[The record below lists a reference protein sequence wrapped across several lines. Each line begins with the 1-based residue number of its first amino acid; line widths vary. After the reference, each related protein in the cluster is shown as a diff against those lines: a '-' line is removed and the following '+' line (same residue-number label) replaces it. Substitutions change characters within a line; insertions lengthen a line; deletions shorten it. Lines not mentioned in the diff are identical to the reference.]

1 MKKGLRMKE
10 SEIKS
15 EKFLASKSQK
25 RLHRWGY
32 KDSGFELDGEKSVT
46 FVGNRYEVS
55 GTSMPDFIPYIESV
69 LDIEFNKDDELTSV
83 SKKPVNPPAINS
95 EFYDAVKR
103 SFKEDRYTIDD
114 LERLIHSHGQETF
127 KDIYKVIYKS
137 IERTVDLVFYPENE
151 DEVREF
157 IELSSKFN
165 ICLIPY
171 GGGTNVTRAL
181 SIPENENRMVV
192 SVDMRRMSKIEWIN
206 SEDRRVCV
214 QAGITGGE
222 LIEVLKE
229 KGFTIGHEP
238 DSVEL
243 STVGGWVATNASG
256 MKKNRYG
263 NIEDIVE
270 NISLVSPKGVVK
282 QINPISRGS
291 IGFKPQNVLFGSEG
305 NIGIIT
311 KVILKMHEIPHS
323 QKYNS
328 VIFKQ
333 WSDGVGFVK
342 ELSKTNFIPASVRLV
357 DNIQFRFGQALKPR
371 PEGIKKYKSIIEK
384 FFVTKVKK
392 FDPDKMCAVTIVM
405 EGTANEVDYQQ
416 KNITKLAKKHQGLMG
431 GSGNGKR
438 GYMLTYAI
446 AYVRDFAAKYQIMGE
461 TMETTV
467 PWSKIQ
473 AVIDATTNKLVELH
487 NEYNL
492 PGKPYISYRIPQ
504 IYHTGVCIYFMLGI
518 SVKGVESPEEKFSK
532 IEHIMRKVIINHG
545 GSISHH
551 HGVGKLRKDFI
562 PDMLSKT
569 SIDLIRE
576 MKKAHDP
583 SNIFGASNGILA
595 NGTSPKEK

>member
-1 MKKGLRMKE
+1 MKE
-10 SEIKS
+10 RGMSLDKFYATKS
-15 EKFLASKSQK
+15 NK
-25 RLHRWGY
+25 RLHRWGF
-32 KDSGFELDGEKSVT
+32 KDSGFELTGEKTVT
-46 FVGNRYEVS
+46 FSGDRYEVS
-55 GTSMPDFIPYIESV
+55 GTVMPDFIPYIESV
-69 LDIEFNKDDELTSV
+69 LGIDFDKKDQISPVD
-83 SKKPVNPPAINS
+83 KKPIQPSKLSP
-95 EFYDAVKR
+95 EFFDHLKSSFDA
-103 SFKEDRYTIDD
+103 DRYTVDD
-114 LERLIHSHGQETF
+114 MERLIHSHGQETF
-127 KDIYKVIYKS
+127 KDVYKVLYNS
-137 IERTVDLVFYPENE
+137 IERTVDLVFYPESE
-151 DEVREF
+151 DEVKAMVE
-157 IELSSKFN
+157 IAVKFN

-181 SIPENENRMVV
+181 TIPENEERSVV

-206 SEDRRVCV
+206 KEDRRICV
-214 QAGITGGE
+214 QSGITGGE
-222 LIEVLKE
+222 LIELLKE
-229 KGFTIGHEP
+229 EGFTIGHEP

-243 STVGGWVATNASG
+243 STVGGWIATNASG

-270 NISLVSPKGVVK
+270 NVNMVSPKGTIS

-311 KVILKMHEIPHS
+311 KAVLKIHQIPKQ

-328 VIFKQ
+328 VLFKN
-333 WSDGVGFVK
+333 WSEGVSFMK
-342 ELSKTNFIPASVRLV
+342 ALSKTNYIPASVRLV

-371 PEGIKKYKSIIEK
+371 TEGLKNLKSKIEK
-384 FFVTKVKK
+384 FFVVNIKG
-392 FDPDKMCAVTIVM
+392 FDPDKMCALTIVM
-405 EGTANEVDYQQ
+405 EGTSEEVAYQQ
-416 KNITKLAKKHQGLMG
+416 KNVNKLAKTHKGIIG
-431 GSGNGKR
+431 GPGNGKR

-473 AVIDATTNKLVELH
+473 DVIDATSEKIVHLH
-487 NEYNL
+487 KEHNL

-504 IYHTGVCIYFMLGI
+504 IYHTGVCIYFMLGM
-518 SVKGVESPEEKFSK
+518 SVKGVKNPEEKFSK
-532 IEHIMRKVIINHG
+532 IEHSLRGTIIKHG

-569 SIDLIRE
+569 SIQLIKE
-576 MKKAHDP
+576 MKQSHDP
-583 SNIFGASNGILA
+583 SNVFGSSNGILA
-595 NGTSPKEK
+595 SDIEE

>member
-1 MKKGLRMKE
+1 MKE
-10 SEIKS
+10 RGMSLDKFYATKS
-15 EKFLASKSQK
+15 NK
-25 RLHRWGY
+25 RLHRWGF
-32 KDSGFELDGEKSVT
+32 KDSGFELTGEKTVT
-46 FVGNRYEVS
+46 FSGDRYEVS
-55 GTSMPDFIPYIESV
+55 GTVMPDFIPYIESV
-69 LDIEFNKDDELTSV
+69 LGIDFDKKDQISPVD
-83 SKKPVNPPAINS
+83 KKPIQPSKLSP
-95 EFYDAVKR
+95 EFFDHLKSSFDA
-103 SFKEDRYTIDD
+103 DRYTVDD
-114 LERLIHSHGQETF
+114 MERLIHSHGQETF
-127 KDIYKVIYKS
+127 KDVYKVLYNS
-137 IERTVDLVFYPENE
+137 IERTVDLVFYPESE
-151 DEVREF
+151 DEVKAMVE
-157 IELSSKFN
+157 IAVKFN

-181 SIPENENRMVV
+181 TIPENEERSVV

-206 SEDRRVCV
+206 KEDRRICV
-214 QAGITGGE
+214 QSGITGGE
-222 LIEVLKE
+222 LIELLKE
-229 KGFTIGHEP
+229 EGFTIGHEP

-243 STVGGWVATNASG
+243 STVGGWIATNASG

-270 NISLVSPKGVVK
+270 NVNMVSPKGTIS

-311 KVILKMHEIPHS
+311 KAVLKIHQIPKQ

-328 VIFKQ
+328 VLFKN
-333 WSDGVGFVK
+333 WSEGVSFMK
-342 ELSKTNFIPASVRLV
+342 ALSKTNYIPASVRLV

-371 PEGIKKYKSIIEK
+371 TEGLKNLKSKIEK
-384 FFVTKVKK
+384 FFVVNIKG
-392 FDPDKMCAVTIVM
+392 FDPDKMCALTIVM
-405 EGTANEVDYQQ
+405 EGTSEEVAYQQ
-416 KNITKLAKKHQGLMG
+416 KNVNKLAKTHKGIIG
-431 GSGNGKR
+431 GPGNGKR

-473 AVIDATTNKLVELH
+473 DVIDATSEKIVHLH
-487 NEYNL
+487 NEHNL

-504 IYHTGVCIYFMLGI
+504 IYHTGVCIYFMLGM
-518 SVKGVESPEEKFSK
+518 SVKGVKSPEEKFSK
-532 IEHIMRKVIINHG
+532 IEHSLRGTIIKHG

-569 SIDLIRE
+569 SIQLIKE
-576 MKKAHDP
+576 MKQSHDP
-583 SNIFGASNGILA
+583 SNVFGSSNGILA
-595 NGTSPKEK
+595 SDIEE

>member
-1 MKKGLRMKE
+1 MKE
-10 SEIKS
+10 RGMSLDKFYATKS
-15 EKFLASKSQK
+15 NK
-25 RLHRWGY
+25 RLHRWGF
-32 KDSGFELDGEKSVT
+32 KDSGFELTGEKTVT
-46 FVGNRYEVS
+46 FSGDRYEVS
-55 GTSMPDFIPYIESV
+55 GTVMPDFIPYIESV
-69 LDIEFNKDDELTSV
+69 LGIDFDKKDQISPVD
-83 SKKPVNPPAINS
+83 KKPIQPSKLSP
-95 EFYDAVKR
+95 EFFDYLESSFDA
-103 SFKEDRYTIDD
+103 DRYTVDD
-114 LERLIHSHGQETF
+114 MERLIHSHGQETF
-127 KDIYKVIYKS
+127 KDVYKVLYNS
-137 IERTVDLVFYPENE
+137 IERTVDLVFYPESE
-151 DEVREF
+151 DEVKAMVE
-157 IELSSKFN
+157 IAVKFN

-181 SIPENENRMVV
+181 TIPENEDRSVV

-206 SEDRRVCV
+206 KEDRRICV
-214 QAGITGGE
+214 QSGITGGE
-222 LIEVLKE
+222 LIELLKE
-229 KGFTIGHEP
+229 EGFTIGHEP

-243 STVGGWVATNASG
+243 STVGGWIATNASG

-270 NISLVSPKGVVK
+270 NVNMVSPKGTIS

-311 KVILKMHEIPHS
+311 KAVLKIHQIPKQ

-328 VIFKQ
+328 VLFKN
-333 WSDGVGFVK
+333 WSEGVSFMK
-342 ELSKTNFIPASVRLV
+342 ALSKTNYIPASVRLV

-371 PEGIKKYKSIIEK
+371 TEGLKNLKSKIEK
-384 FFVTKVKK
+384 FFVVNIKG
-392 FDPDKMCAVTIVM
+392 FDPDKMCALTIVM
-405 EGTANEVDYQQ
+405 EGTSEEVAYQQ
-416 KNITKLAKKHQGLMG
+416 KNVNKLAKTHKGIIG
-431 GSGNGKR
+431 GPGNGKR

-473 AVIDATTNKLVELH
+473 DVIDATSEKIVHLH
-487 NEYNL
+487 KEHNL

-504 IYHTGVCIYFMLGI
+504 IYHTGVCIYFMLGM
-518 SVKGVESPEEKFSK
+518 SVKGVKSPEEKFSK
-532 IEHIMRKVIINHG
+532 IEHSLRGTIIKHG

-569 SIDLIRE
+569 SIQLIKE
-576 MKKAHDP
+576 MKQSHDP
-583 SNIFGASNGILA
+583 SNVFGSSNGILA
-595 NGTSPKEK
+595 SDIEE

>member
-1 MKKGLRMKE
+1 MSLDKFYAT
-10 SEIKS
+10 KS
-15 EKFLASKSQK
+15 NK
-25 RLHRWGY
+25 RLHRWGF
-32 KDSGFELDGEKSVT
+32 KDSGFELTGEKTVT
-46 FVGNRYEVS
+46 FSGDRYEVS
-55 GTSMPDFIPYIESV
+55 GTVMPDFIPYIESV
-69 LDIEFNKDDELTSV
+69 LGIDFDKKDQISPVD
-83 SKKPVNPPAINS
+83 KKPIQPSKLSP
-95 EFYDAVKR
+95 EFFDHLKSSFDA
-103 SFKEDRYTIDD
+103 DRYTVDD
-114 LERLIHSHGQETF
+114 MERLIHSHGQETF
-127 KDIYKVIYKS
+127 KDVYKVLYNS
-137 IERTVDLVFYPENE
+137 IERTVDLVFYPESE
-151 DEVREF
+151 DEVKAMVE
-157 IELSSKFN
+157 IAVKFN

-181 SIPENENRMVV
+181 TIPENEDRSVV

-206 SEDRRVCV
+206 KEDRRICV
-214 QAGITGGE
+214 QSGITGGE
-222 LIEVLKE
+222 LIELLKE
-229 KGFTIGHEP
+229 EGFTIGHEP

-243 STVGGWVATNASG
+243 STVGGWIATNASG

-270 NISLVSPKGVVK
+270 NVNMVSPKGTIS

-311 KVILKMHEIPHS
+311 KAVLKIHQIPKQ

-328 VIFKQ
+328 VLFKN
-333 WSDGVGFVK
+333 WSEGVSFMK
-342 ELSKTNFIPASVRLV
+342 ALSKTNYIPASVRLV

-371 PEGIKKYKSIIEK
+371 TEGLKNLKSKIEK
-384 FFVTKVKK
+384 FFVVNIKG
-392 FDPDKMCAVTIVM
+392 FDPDKMCALTIVM
-405 EGTANEVDYQQ
+405 EGTSEEVAYQQ
-416 KNITKLAKKHQGLMG
+416 KNVNKLAKTHKGIIG
-431 GSGNGKR
+431 GPGNGKR

-473 AVIDATTNKLVELH
+473 DVIDATSEKIVHLH
-487 NEYNL
+487 KEHNL

-504 IYHTGVCIYFMLGI
+504 IYHTGVCIYFMLGM
-518 SVKGVESPEEKFSK
+518 SVKGVKNPEEKFSK
-532 IEHIMRKVIINHG
+532 IEHSLRGTIIKHG

-569 SIDLIRE
+569 SIQLIKE
-576 MKKAHDP
+576 MKQSHDP
-583 SNIFGASNGILA
+583 SNVFGSSNGILA
-595 NGTSPKEK
+595 SDIEE

>member
-1 MKKGLRMKE
+1 MSLDKFYAT
-10 SEIKS
+10 KS
-15 EKFLASKSQK
+15 NK
-25 RLHRWGY
+25 RLHRWGF
-32 KDSGFELDGEKSVT
+32 KDSGFELTGEKTVT
-46 FVGNRYEVS
+46 FSGDRYEVS
-55 GTSMPDFIPYIESV
+55 GTVMPDFIPYIESV
-69 LDIEFNKDDELTSV
+69 LGIDFDKKDQISPVD
-83 SKKPVNPPAINS
+83 KKPIQPSKLSP
-95 EFYDAVKR
+95 EFFDHLKSSFDA
-103 SFKEDRYTIDD
+103 DRYTVDD
-114 LERLIHSHGQETF
+114 MERLIHSHGQETF
-127 KDIYKVIYKS
+127 KDVYKVLYNS
-137 IERTVDLVFYPENE
+137 IERTVDLVFYPESE
-151 DEVREF
+151 DEVKAMVE
-157 IELSSKFN
+157 IAVKFN

-181 SIPENENRMVV
+181 TIPENEERSVV

-206 SEDRRVCV
+206 KEDRRICV
-214 QAGITGGE
+214 QSGITGGE
-222 LIEVLKE
+222 LIELLKE
-229 KGFTIGHEP
+229 EGFTIGHEP

-243 STVGGWVATNASG
+243 STVGGWIATNASG

-270 NISLVSPKGVVK
+270 NVNMVSPKGTIS

-311 KVILKMHEIPHS
+311 KAVLKIHQIPKQ

-328 VIFKQ
+328 VLFKN
-333 WSDGVGFVK
+333 WSEGVSFMK
-342 ELSKTNFIPASVRLV
+342 ALSKTNYIPASVRLV

-371 PEGIKKYKSIIEK
+371 TEGLKNLKSKIEK
-384 FFVTKVKK
+384 FFVVNIKG
-392 FDPDKMCAVTIVM
+392 FDPDKMCALTIVM
-405 EGTANEVDYQQ
+405 EGTSEEVAYQQ
-416 KNITKLAKKHQGLMG
+416 KNVNKLAKTHKGIIG
-431 GSGNGKR
+431 GPGNGKR

-473 AVIDATTNKLVELH
+473 DVIDATSEKIVHLH
-487 NEYNL
+487 KEHNL

-504 IYHTGVCIYFMLGI
+504 IYHTGVCIYFMLGM
-518 SVKGVESPEEKFSK
+518 SVKGVKNPEEKFSK
-532 IEHIMRKVIINHG
+532 IEHSLRGTIIKHG

-569 SIDLIRE
+569 SIQLIKE
-576 MKKAHDP
+576 MKQSHDP
-583 SNIFGASNGILA
+583 SNVFGSSNGILA
-595 NGTSPKEK
+595 SDIEE

>member
-1 MKKGLRMKE
+1 MSLDKFYAT
-10 SEIKS
+10 KS
-15 EKFLASKSQK
+15 NK
-25 RLHRWGY
+25 RLHRWGF
-32 KDSGFELDGEKSVT
+32 KDSGFELTGEKTVT
-46 FVGNRYEVS
+46 FSGDRYEVS
-55 GTSMPDFIPYIESV
+55 GTVMPDFIPYIESV
-69 LDIEFNKDDELTSV
+69 LGIDFDKKDQISPVDKKLIQPSKLSPEFFDHLKS
-83 SKKPVNPPAINS
+83 S
-95 EFYDAVKR
+95 FDA
-103 SFKEDRYTIDD
+103 DRYTVDD
-114 LERLIHSHGQETF
+114 MERLIHSHGQETF
-127 KDIYKVIYKS
+127 KDVYKVLYNS
-137 IERTVDLVFYPENE
+137 IERTVDLVFYPESE
-151 DEVREF
+151 DEVKAMVE
-157 IELSSKFN
+157 IAVKFN

-181 SIPENENRMVV
+181 TIPENEDRSVV

-206 SEDRRVCV
+206 KEDRRICV
-214 QAGITGGE
+214 QSGITGGE
-222 LIEVLKE
+222 LIELLKE
-229 KGFTIGHEP
+229 EGFTIGHEP

-243 STVGGWVATNASG
+243 STVGGWIATNASG

-270 NISLVSPKGVVK
+270 NVNMVSPKGTIS

-311 KVILKMHEIPHS
+311 KAVLKIHQIPKQ

-328 VIFKQ
+328 VLFKN
-333 WSDGVGFVK
+333 WSEGVSFMK
-342 ELSKTNFIPASVRLV
+342 ALSKTNYIPASVRLV

-371 PEGIKKYKSIIEK
+371 TEGLKNLKSKIEK
-384 FFVTKVKK
+384 FFVVNIKG
-392 FDPDKMCAVTIVM
+392 FDPDKMCALTIVM
-405 EGTANEVDYQQ
+405 EGTSEEVAYQQ
-416 KNITKLAKKHQGLMG
+416 KNVNKLAKTHKGIIG
-431 GSGNGKR
+431 GPGNGKR

-473 AVIDATTNKLVELH
+473 DVIDATSEKIVHLH
-487 NEYNL
+487 KEHNL

-504 IYHTGVCIYFMLGI
+504 IYHTGVCIYFMLGM
-518 SVKGVESPEEKFSK
+518 SVKGVKNPEEKFSN
-532 IEHIMRKVIINHG
+532 IEHSLRGTIIKHG

-569 SIDLIRE
+569 SIQQIKE
-576 MKKAHDP
+576 MKQSHDP
-583 SNIFGASNGILA
+583 SNVFGSSNGILA
-595 NGTSPKEK
+595 SDIEE

>member
-1 MKKGLRMKE
+1 MKE
-10 SEIKS
+10 RGMSLDKFYATKS
-15 EKFLASKSQK
+15 NK
-25 RLHRWGY
+25 RLHRWGF
-32 KDSGFELDGEKSVT
+32 KDSGFELTGEKTVT
-46 FVGNRYEVS
+46 FSGDRYEVS
-55 GTSMPDFIPYIESV
+55 GTVMPDFIPYIESV
-69 LDIEFNKDDELTSV
+69 LGIDFDKKDQISPVD
-83 SKKPVNPPAINS
+83 KKPIQPSKLSP
-95 EFYDAVKR
+95 EFFDHLKSSFDA
-103 SFKEDRYTIDD
+103 DRYTVDD
-114 LERLIHSHGQETF
+114 MERLIHSHGQETF
-127 KDIYKVIYKS
+127 KDVYKVLYNS
-137 IERTVDLVFYPENE
+137 IERTVDLVFYPESE
-151 DEVREF
+151 DEVKAMVE
-157 IELSSKFN
+157 IAVKFN

-181 SIPENENRMVV
+181 TIPENEERSVV

-206 SEDRRVCV
+206 KEDRRICV
-214 QAGITGGE
+214 QSGITGGE
-222 LIEVLKE
+222 LIELLKE
-229 KGFTIGHEP
+229 EGFTIGHEP

-243 STVGGWVATNASG
+243 STVGGWIATNASG

-270 NISLVSPKGVVK
+270 NVNMVSPKGTIS

-311 KVILKMHEIPHS
+311 KAVLKIHQIPKQ

-328 VIFKQ
+328 VLFKN
-333 WSDGVGFVK
+333 WSEGVSFMK
-342 ELSKTNFIPASVRLV
+342 ALSKTNYIPASVRLV

-371 PEGIKKYKSIIEK
+371 TEGLKNLKSKIEK
-384 FFVTKVKK
+384 FFVVNIKG
-392 FDPDKMCAVTIVM
+392 FDPDKMCALTIVM
-405 EGTANEVDYQQ
+405 EGTSEEVAYQQ
-416 KNITKLAKKHQGLMG
+416 KNINKLAKTHKGIIG
-431 GSGNGKR
+431 GPGNGKR

-473 AVIDATTNKLVELH
+473 DVIDATSEKIVHLH
-487 NEYNL
+487 NEHNL

-504 IYHTGVCIYFMLGI
+504 IYHTGVCIYFMLGM
-518 SVKGVESPEEKFSK
+518 SVKGVKNPEEKFSK
-532 IEHIMRKVIINHG
+532 IEHSLRGTIIKHG

-569 SIDLIRE
+569 SIQLIKE
-576 MKKAHDP
+576 MKQSHDP
-583 SNIFGASNGILA
+583 SNVFGSSNGILA
-595 NGTSPKEK
+595 SDIEE

>member
-1 MKKGLRMKE
+1 MKE
-10 SEIKS
+10 RGMSLDKFYATKS
-15 EKFLASKSQK
+15 NK
-25 RLHRWGY
+25 RLHRWGF
-32 KDSGFELDGEKSVT
+32 KDSGFELTGEKTVT
-46 FVGNRYEVS
+46 FSGDRYEVS
-55 GTSMPDFIPYIESV
+55 GTVMPDFIPYIESV
-69 LDIEFNKDDELTSV
+69 LGIDFDKKDQISPVD
-83 SKKPVNPPAINS
+83 KKPIQPSKLSP
-95 EFYDAVKR
+95 EFFDHLKSSFDA
-103 SFKEDRYTIDD
+103 DRYTVDD
-114 LERLIHSHGQETF
+114 MERLIHSHGQETF
-127 KDIYKVIYKS
+127 KDVYKVLYNS
-137 IERTVDLVFYPENE
+137 IERTVDLVFYPESE
-151 DEVREF
+151 DEVKAMVE
-157 IELSSKFN
+157 IAVKFN

-181 SIPENENRMVV
+181 TIPENEDRSVV

-206 SEDRRVCV
+206 KEDRRICV
-214 QAGITGGE
+214 QSGITGGE
-222 LIEVLKE
+222 LIELLKE
-229 KGFTIGHEP
+229 EGFTIGHEP

-243 STVGGWVATNASG
+243 STVGGWIATNASG

-270 NISLVSPKGVVK
+270 NVNMVSPKGTIS

-311 KVILKMHEIPHS
+311 KAVLKIHQIPKQ

-328 VIFKQ
+328 VLFKN
-333 WSDGVGFVK
+333 WSEGVSFMK
-342 ELSKTNFIPASVRLV
+342 ALSKTNYIPASVRLV

-371 PEGIKKYKSIIEK
+371 TEGLKNLKSKIEK
-384 FFVTKVKK
+384 FFVVNIKG
-392 FDPDKMCAVTIVM
+392 FDPDKMCALTIVM
-405 EGTANEVDYQQ
+405 EGTSEEVAYQQ
-416 KNITKLAKKHQGLMG
+416 KNVNKLAKTHKGIIG
-431 GSGNGKR
+431 GPGNGKR

-473 AVIDATTNKLVELH
+473 DVIDATSEKIVHLH
-487 NEYNL
+487 KEHNL

-504 IYHTGVCIYFMLGI
+504 IYHTGVCIYFMLGM
-518 SVKGVESPEEKFSK
+518 SVKGVKSPEEKFSK
-532 IEHIMRKVIINHG
+532 IEHSLRGTIIKHG

-569 SIDLIRE
+569 SIQLIKE
-576 MKKAHDP
+576 MKQSHDP
-583 SNIFGASNGILA
+583 SNVFGSSNGILA
-595 NGTSPKEK
+595 SDIEE

>member
-1 MKKGLRMKE
+1 MSLDKFYAT
-10 SEIKS
+10 KS
-15 EKFLASKSQK
+15 NK
-25 RLHRWGY
+25 RLHRWGF
-32 KDSGFELDGEKSVT
+32 KDSGFKLTGEKTVT
-46 FVGNRYEVS
+46 FSGDRYEVS
-55 GTSMPDFIPYIESV
+55 GTVMPDFIPYIESV
-69 LDIEFNKDDELTSV
+69 LGIDFDKKDQISPVD
-83 SKKPVNPPAINS
+83 KKPIQPSKLSP
-95 EFYDAVKR
+95 EFFDHLKSSFDA
-103 SFKEDRYTIDD
+103 DRYTVDD
-114 LERLIHSHGQETF
+114 MERLIHSHGQETF
-127 KDIYKVIYKS
+127 KDVYKVLYNS
-137 IERTVDLVFYPENE
+137 IERTVDLVFYPESE
-151 DEVREF
+151 DEVKAMVE
-157 IELSSKFN
+157 IAVKFN

-181 SIPENENRMVV
+181 TIPENEDRSVV

-206 SEDRRVCV
+206 KEDRRICV
-214 QAGITGGE
+214 QSGITGGE
-222 LIEVLKE
+222 LIELLKE
-229 KGFTIGHEP
+229 EGFTIGHEP

-243 STVGGWVATNASG
+243 STVGGWIATNASG

-270 NISLVSPKGVVK
+270 NVNMVSPKGTIS

-311 KVILKMHEIPHS
+311 KAVLKIHQIPKQ

-328 VIFKQ
+328 VLFKN
-333 WSDGVGFVK
+333 WSEGVSFMK
-342 ELSKTNFIPASVRLV
+342 ALSKTNYIPASVRLV

-371 PEGIKKYKSIIEK
+371 TEGLKNLKSKIEK
-384 FFVTKVKK
+384 FFVVNIKG
-392 FDPDKMCAVTIVM
+392 FDPDKMCALTIVM
-405 EGTANEVDYQQ
+405 EGTSEEVAYQQ
-416 KNITKLAKKHQGLMG
+416 KNVNKLAKTHKGIIG
-431 GSGNGKR
+431 GPGNGKR

-473 AVIDATTNKLVELH
+473 DVIDATSEKIVHLH
-487 NEYNL
+487 KEHNL

-504 IYHTGVCIYFMLGI
+504 IYHTGVCIYFMLGM
-518 SVKGVESPEEKFSK
+518 SVKGVKSPEEKFSK
-532 IEHIMRKVIINHG
+532 IEHSLRGTIIKHG

-569 SIDLIRE
+569 SIQLIKE
-576 MKKAHDP
+576 MKQSHDP
-583 SNIFGASNGILA
+583 SNVFGSSNGILA
-595 NGTSPKEK
+595 SDIEE

>member
-1 MKKGLRMKE
+1 MSLDKFYAT
-10 SEIKS
+10 KS
-15 EKFLASKSQK
+15 NK
-25 RLHRWGY
+25 RLHRWGF
-32 KDSGFELDGEKSVT
+32 KDSGFELTGEKTVT
-46 FVGNRYEVS
+46 FSGDRYEVS
-55 GTSMPDFIPYIESV
+55 GTVMPDFIPYIESV
-69 LDIEFNKDDELTSV
+69 LGIDFDKKDQISPVD
-83 SKKPVNPPAINS
+83 KKPIQPSKLSP
-95 EFYDAVKR
+95 EFFDHLKSSFDA
-103 SFKEDRYTIDD
+103 DRYTVDD
-114 LERLIHSHGQETF
+114 MERLIHSHGQETF
-127 KDIYKVIYKS
+127 KDVYKVLYNS
-137 IERTVDLVFYPENE
+137 IERTVDLVFYPESE
-151 DEVREF
+151 DEVKAMVE
-157 IELSSKFN
+157 IAVKFN

-181 SIPENENRMVV
+181 TIPENEDRSVV

-206 SEDRRVCV
+206 KEDRRICV
-214 QAGITGGE
+214 QSGITGGE
-222 LIEVLKE
+222 LIELLKE
-229 KGFTIGHEP
+229 EGFTIGHEP

-243 STVGGWVATNASG
+243 STVGGWIATNASG

-270 NISLVSPKGVVK
+270 NVNMVSPKGTIS

-311 KVILKMHEIPHS
+311 KAVLKIHQIPKQ

-328 VIFKQ
+328 VLFKN
-333 WSDGVGFVK
+333 WSEGVSFMK
-342 ELSKTNFIPASVRLV
+342 ALSKTNYIPASVRLV

-371 PEGIKKYKSIIEK
+371 TEGLKNLKSKIEK
-384 FFVTKVKK
+384 FFVVNIKG
-392 FDPDKMCAVTIVM
+392 FDPDKMCALTIVM
-405 EGTANEVDYQQ
+405 EGTSEEVAYQQ
-416 KNITKLAKKHQGLMG
+416 KNVNKLAKAHKGIIG
-431 GSGNGKR
+431 GPGNGKR

-473 AVIDATTNKLVELH
+473 DVIDATSEKIVHLH
-487 NEYNL
+487 KEHNL

-504 IYHTGVCIYFMLGI
+504 IYHTGVCIYLMLGM
-518 SVKGVESPEEKFSK
+518 SVKGVKSPEEKFSK
-532 IEHIMRKVIINHG
+532 IEHSLRGTIIKHG

-569 SIDLIRE
+569 SIQLIKE
-576 MKKAHDP
+576 MKQSHDP
-583 SNIFGASNGILA
+583 SNVFGSSNGILA
-595 NGTSPKEK
+595 SDIEE

>member
-69 LDIEFNKDDELTSV
+69 LGIEFNKDDELTSV

-95 EFYDAVKR
+95 EFYDAVKK

-151 DEVREF
+151 DEVREL

-270 NISLVSPKGVVK
+270 NISLVSPKGVIK

-311 KVILKMHEIPHS
+311 KVILKMHEIPHA

-405 EGTANEVDYQQ
+405 EGTANEVDYQK

-518 SVKGVESPEEKFSK
+518 SVKGVSNPEEKFSK
-532 IEHIMRKVIINHG
+532 IEHSMRKVIIEHG

-569 SIDLIRE
+569 SIDLVKE
-576 MKKAHDP
+576 LKKAHDP

-595 NGTSPKEK
+595 NPSDS

>member
-1 MKKGLRMKE
+1 MN
-10 SEIKS
+10 EIETQS
-15 EKFLASKSQK
+15 DKFLASKSEK
-25 RLHRWGY
+25 RLHRWGF

-46 FVGNRYEVS
+46 FSGSRYEVS
-55 GTSMPDFIPYIESV
+55 GTSMPDFIPYIENV
-69 LDIEFNKDDELTSV
+69 LGIEFNKSDELSPV
-83 SKKPVNPPAINS
+83 RDKPVKPAEIHEEFLQEVKNS
-95 EFYDAVKR
+95 FD
-103 SFKEDRYTIDD
+103 SDRFTMED

-127 KDIYKVIYKS
+127 MDIYKVLYKS
-137 IERTVDLVFYPENE
+137 IERMVDLVFYPENE
-151 DEVREF
+151 DEVRIF
-157 IELSSKFN
+157 IELASKYN

-181 SIPENENRMVV
+181 TIPENEKRMVV

-206 SEDRRVCV
+206 KEDRRVCV

-222 LIEVLKE
+222 LIELLKQE
-229 KGFTIGHEP
+229 GFTVGHEP

-270 NISLVSPKGVVK
+270 NINLVSPKGVVK

-291 IGFKPQNVLFGSEG
+291 IGFKPQNILFGSEG

-311 KVILKMHEIPHS
+311 KVILKIHEIPNS

-328 VIFKQ
+328 VIFKD
-333 WSDGVGFVK
+333 WNDGIGFMK
-342 ELSKTNFIPASVRLV
+342 ELSKTNYIPASVRLV

-371 PEGIKKYKSIIEK
+371 PEGFKKYKSKIEK
-384 FFVTKVKK
+384 FFVTKVKG
-392 FDPDKMCAVTIVM
+392 FDPDKMCAVTVVM
-405 EGTANEVDYQQ
+405 EGTSSEVNYQE
-416 KNITKLAKKHQGLMG
+416 KNITKLAKKHRGVIG

-446 AYVRDFAAKYQIMGE
+446 AYVRDFAARYQIMGE

-473 AVIDATTNKLVELH
+473 DVIDATTKKLEILH
-487 NEYNL
+487 QENNL

-518 SVKGVESPEEKFSK
+518 SVKGVSDPEEKFSK
-532 IEHIMRKVIINHG
+532 IEHSMRKVIIEHG

-569 SIDLIRE
+569 SIDLVKE
-576 MKKAHDP
+576 LKKAHDP

-595 NGTSPKEK
+595 NPSDS